1 MRVQSIDD
9 LSIWL
14 LDICHMSLPGNAT
27 YFTFYFA
34 TFTMNMLEH
43 VFCKYTVKM
52 LPGSQDFEHVTN
64 RIMGWD
70 RNACVS

>member
-1 MRVQSIDD
+1 MISAYGCWIYAICLCQEMPHIL
-9 LSIWL
+9 LSTL
-14 LDICHMSLPGNAT
+14 LLLLYD
-27 YFTFYFA
+27 
-34 TFTMNMLEH
+34 MLAH

-52 LPGSQDFEHVTN
+52 LLGSQDFEHVTN